1 MQSSARTTHR
11 PPEAPDTAAVGVS
24 LAAQAALLE
33 TRAHILREALDAVDA
48 QIRETS
54 ARLGRLR
61 QQDTDDAPRLAPP
74 AGWRTYAAPGAGS
87 RGIEGTRGAHPLGSE
102 GGCVRAPE
110 SSSGTVHRVS
120 GALRRT

>member
-33 TRAHILREALDAVDA
+33 ARAHILREALDAVDA

-61 QQDTDDAPRLAPP
+61 QQDTDDAP
-74 AGWRTYAAPGAGS
+74 
-87 RGIEGTRGAHPLGSE
+87 
-102 GGCVRAPE
+102 
-110 SSSGTVHRVS
+110 
-120 GALRRT
+120 